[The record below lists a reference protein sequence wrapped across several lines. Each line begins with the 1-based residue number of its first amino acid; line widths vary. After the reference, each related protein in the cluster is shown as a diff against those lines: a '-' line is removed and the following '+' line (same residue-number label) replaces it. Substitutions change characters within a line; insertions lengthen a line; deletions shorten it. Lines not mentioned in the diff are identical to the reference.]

1 LFIKNQEES
10 SMKNQAILT
19 PVRDAHRFDENAL
32 KDYLS
37 ANLPGFQRPLKV
49 DQFEGGQSNPTFLL
63 TGGELKFVLRKKPP
77 GKLLPSAHQVER
89 EYRVMKALGKTDVP
103 VPKMLHL
110 CEDDTLIGTPFFVM
124 EYVPGR
130 VLGDLTLPEMKP
142 QERRAVYSDMIRVL
156 ATLHAVN
163 YVELGLENYG
173 KPGNYFSRQ
182 IGRWS
187 KQYIAAKTDEID
199 SMEKLMQFLPA
210 NVPEDDTSCIVH
222 GDFRMENMLF
232 HPTEPRVV
240 ALLDWELSTLGHPLG
255 DLGYSCMPY
264 HGGVAGKLSLD
275 GKVGPQTGIPTKEEF
290 VAEYCRHTG
299 REHIPNLNFYLAF
312 SFFRL
317 ASILQGVYKRGIIG
331 IASSSEALERGGLAR
346 EVADVAWSLI
356 EKEG

>member
-1 LFIKNQEES
+1 
-10 SMKNQAILT
+10 MKNEAILT
-19 PVRDAHRFDENAL
+19 PVRDAHRFDENVL
-32 KDYLS
+32 SEYLA
-37 ANLPGFQRPLKV
+37 ANLPGFKQPLKV

-63 TGGELKFVLRKKPP
+63 TGGGSKFVLRKKPP

-89 EYRVMKALGKTDVP
+89 EYRVMQALEKTKVP

-124 EYVPGR
+124 AYVPGR
-130 VLGDLTLPEMKP
+130 VLGDLTLPGMNP
-142 QERRAVYSDMIRVL
+142 RERRAIYFDMIRVL
-156 ATLHAVN
+156 AALHAVN
-163 YVELGLENYG
+163 YLKLGLENYG

-187 KQYIAAKTDEID
+187 KQYVAAKTDEID
-199 SMEKLMQFLPA
+199 SMEKLMQYLPA
-210 NVPEDDTSCIVH
+210 NVPEDDTCCIVH

-232 HPTEPRVV
+232 HPMEPKVV

-275 GKVGPQTGIPTKEEF
+275 GKVGPHTGIPTQEEF
-290 VAEYCRHTG
+290 VAEYCRHSG
-299 REHIPNLNFYLAF
+299 REHIPDLNFYLAF

-331 IASSSEALERGGLAR
+331 IASSSEALERGSLAR

-356 EKEG
+356 ARSG

>member
-1 LFIKNQEES
+1 
-10 SMKNQAILT
+10 MKNQAILT
-19 PVRDAHRFDENAL
+19 PVREAHRFDENAL
-32 KDYLS
+32 SGYL
-37 ANLPGFQRPLKV
+37 ATNLEEFKGPLRV

-63 TGGELKFVLRKKPP
+63 NAGGMKYVLRKKPP

-89 EYRVMKALGKTDVP
+89 EYRVMQALEKTDVP
-103 VPKMLHL
+103 VPKMLLL
-110 CEDDTLIGTPFFVM
+110 CEDDTIIGTPFFVM

-130 VLGDLTLPEMKP
+130 VLGDLALPDMNP
-142 QERRAVYSDMIRVL
+142 QERRAVYADMIRVL
-156 ATLHAVN
+156 AALHTVKH
-163 YVELGLENYG
+163 VDLGLEDYG

-187 KQYIAAKTDEID
+187 KQYVAAKTEEIG
-199 SMEKLMQFLPA
+199 SMEKLMQYLPA

-232 HPTEPRVV
+232 HPTEPKVV

-264 HGGVAGKLSLD
+264 HGGVAGKLSLA
-275 GKVGPQTGIPTKEEF
+275 GKVGSRTGIPTESEF
-290 VAEYCRHTG
+290 VEEYCRHTG
-299 REHIPNLNFYLAF
+299 RESIPNWNFYLAF

-317 ASILQGVYKRGIIG
+317 ASILQGVYKRGMMG
-331 IASSSEALERGGLAR
+331 IASSAEALDLGSFTR

-356 EKEG
+356 EPTE

>member
-1 LFIKNQEES
+1 
-10 SMKNQAILT
+10 MKNQAKLT
-19 PVRDAHRFDENAL
+19 PVREAHLFDEKAL
-32 KDYLS
+32 SDYLT
-37 ANLPGFQRPLKV
+37 ANLQGYKAPLKV
-49 DQFEGGQSNPTFLL
+49 EQFEGGQSNPTFLL
-63 TGGELKFVLRKKPP
+63 HSGGLKYVLRKKPP

-89 EYRVMKALGKTDVP
+89 EYRIMKALEKTEVP

-130 VLGDLTLPEMKP
+130 VLGDLTLPGMKP
-142 QERRAVYSDMIRVL
+142 QERRAIYADMIRVL
-156 ATLHAVN
+156 AALHAVN
-163 YVELGLENYG
+163 YVKLGLENYG
-173 KPGNYFSRQ
+173 KPGNYFTRQ

-187 KQYIAAKTDEID
+187 KQYVAAKTDEID

-232 HPTEPRVV
+232 HPTEPKVV

-275 GKVGPQTGIPTKEEF
+275 GKVGPRTGIPTEAEF
-290 VAEYCRHTG
+290 VAEYCRQTG
-299 REHIPNLNFYLAF
+299 REQIPNLNFYLAF

>member
-1 LFIKNQEES
+1 
-10 SMKNQAILT
+10 MKNQALLT
-19 PVRDAHRFDENAL
+19 PVRDAHRFNENAL
-32 KDYLS
+32 SEYLR
-37 ANLPGFQRPLKV
+37 ATLPEFQSPLRV

-63 TGGELKFVLRKKPP
+63 TGGELKYVLRKKPP

-89 EYRVMKALGKTDVP
+89 EYRIMKALEKTEVP

-130 VLGDLTLPEMKP
+130 VLGDLTLPEMNS
-142 QERRAVYSDMIRVL
+142 QERRAIYSDMIRVL
-156 ATLHAVN
+156 AALHAVN
-163 YVELGLENYG
+163 YVELGLETYG
-173 KPGNYFSRQ
+173 KPVNYFSRQ

-187 KQYIAAKTDEID
+187 KQYVAAKTDEIV
-199 SMEKLMQFLPA
+199 SMEKLMQYLPA

-232 HPTEPRVV
+232 HPTEPKVV

-275 GKVGPQTGIPTKEEF
+275 GKVGPQTGIPTEAEF
-290 VAEYCRHTG
+290 VAEYCQQTG
-299 REHIPNLNFYLAF
+299 REQIPNLNFYLAF

-331 IASSSEALERGGLAR
+331 IASSSEALERGSLAR
-346 EVADVAWSLI
+346 EVADAAWSLI
-356 EKEG
+356 EKTV